1 MPSKFK
7 NPPGSHLQK
16 CRSNPAGFLKM
27 HLYWP
32 LIHMPIWVMVF
43 ATGTH
48 VHVSLIGILG
58 GGPLYYRFCS
68 ARQQLK
74 MAKEFGWIL
83 KRIFSFPFPKY
94 IAELNVL
101 ERSQIFSNLPT
112 SENILIQIIA
122 QMYCIFLPAVLHAC
136 GCKTKDF

>member
-16 CRSNPAGFLKM
+16 SRSNPAGFLKV

-32 LIHMPIWVMVF
+32 LIHMPIWITVF
-43 ATGTH
+43 AIGTY

-68 ARQQLK
+68 EGQQLE

-83 KRIFSFPFPKY
+83 SVFSHS
-94 IAELNVL
+94 L
-101 ERSQIFSNLPT
+101 SQIHSRAKCFGKEPG
-112 SENILIQIIA
+112 
-122 QMYCIFLPAVLHAC
+122 FLQPAN
-136 GCKTKDF
+136 K